1 MGKSTKYLGS
11 TFYFSIVLSCL
22 AYMANISLYLYKV
35 FDIYIKIF
43 DTSTDDN
50 D

>member
-22 AYMANISLYLYKV
+22 AYMINIGLYLYKV
-35 FDIYIKIF
+35 FDLYIKIF
-43 DTSTDDN
+43 DTSTVEDD
-50 D
+50 

>member
-22 AYMANISLYLYKV
+22 AYMVNIGLYLYKV
-35 FDIYIKIF
+35 FDLYIKIF
-43 DTSTDDN
+43 DTSTDNN